1 MKNID
6 HSSKIFGISFFGG
19 SNDQLLMTLT
29 KHTSSANRLITVV
42 TPNPEQIVES
52 RKNPDFLD
60 HIKSADYALPDGVG
74 IVRASQLLS
83 IPLGQPVI
91 KERITG
97 IDIVSRLLIWAAHTS
112 KVVLVVGGRGY
123 QHTDWSVTSAY
134 QALGLSRLNLTI
146 HQLLSEE
153 RAAAHQASAVN
164 VLPTQL
170 EHWYWH
176 EGYQDIS
183 APTTNEEKLLSK
195 AIKELQPDIVFVAFG
210 APYQE
215 SWLMQHRQVLEQA
228 GTKIGMVVGGS
239 FDILLGRIK
248 RAPRVVQKVGLE
260 WLFRLIQQPHRFK
273 RQLKLAEFIKLV
285 LVEARLQPD
294 RP

>member
-1 MKNID
+1 MKSID
-6 HSSKIFGISFFGG
+6 YSSKLFGISFFSG
-19 SNDQLLMTLT
+19 SRDQLLINLI
-29 KHTSSANRLITVV
+29 KHTSSANQLITVV

-52 RKNPDFLD
+52 RKNSDFLD

-83 IPLGQPVI
+83 LSLGQPVI

-112 KVVLVVGGRGY
+112 KVVLVLGGRGY
-123 QHTDWSVTSAY
+123 QHEDWSVASAY
-134 QALGLSRLNLTI
+134 QALGISRLNLTI

-153 RAAAHQASAVN
+153 QVAARHASAVD

-176 EGYQDIS
+176 EGYQDVS
-183 APTTNEEKLLSK
+183 VPTAEEEQLLKK
-195 AIKELQPDIVFVAFG
+195 AITKLQPDIVFVAFG

-215 SWLMQHRQVLEQA
+215 AWLIQHRRVLEQA

-239 FDILLGRIK
+239 FDVLLGRIK
-248 RAPRVVQKVGLE
+248 RAPQLIQKIGLE

-273 RQLKLAEFIKLV
+273 RQLKLLEYIRLVFIEFRHIHNKN
-285 LVEARLQPD
+285 
-294 RP
+294 